1 MVVQLGRACRNLAN
15 LKVRQ
20 PLSRLLVRGARFD
33 APYGDL
39 AKDELNVKEVVFTD
53 DPAQF
58 NGYLLKPQ
66 LRVLGPKYGKQLG
79 QISKALA
86 ESDGTAAVAAL
97 IINDTFDKTA
107 LVNSTDEVA
116 TNQKWID
123 GKPIYRKVFEVDNTE
138 LDSELMTQ
146 IPLNIDSPETMTN
159 LQATIEF
166 GTSTQPS
173 IICIQDIR
181 YIKHI

>member
-1 MVVQLGRACRNLAN
+1 MYNFTG
-15 LKVRQ
+15 
-20 PLSRLLVRGARFD
+20 
-33 APYGDL
+33 
-39 AKDELNVKEVVFTD
+39 DEL
-53 DPAQF
+53 
-58 NGYLLKPQ
+58 
-66 LRVLGPKYGKQLG
+66 
-79 QISKALA
+79 ISD
-86 ESDGTAAVAAL
+86 SYP
-97 IINDTFDKTA
+97 IINDNFDKTT

-159 LQATIEF
+159 LQATMEF

-173 IICIQDIR
+173 IINIGSFWANSFDISTAAAIR
-181 YIKHI
+181 IICHNGNLMIYKQNINSTAYKNLRITVEFTKTTD